1 MTDDVTDADSDS
13 VGTNCIASGIDA
25 ESGNQFVQ
33 DVLGPLR
40 CSTTPIE
47 QRLVES

>member
-1 MTDDVTDADSDS
+1 MTDDVTDTDSDPL
-13 VGTNCIASGIDA
+13 GTNCIASGTDA
-25 ESGNQFVQ
+25 ESGNRFGQ
-33 DVLGPLR
+33 DVPGPLR